1 MNTDTG
7 TTQLDVTTTVEEQ
20 QPVVTAPSARELAI
34 AAIDQQVELAR
45 QQQEA
50 EYNQQT
56 QPTEPQPQQQPAA
69 VPAQVDQPSERMHK
83 VKVDG
88 EEMEVTEAQMIE
100 NFQKVAAADKR
111 LKEAAEERRLIE
123 EEKRQLE
130 EQKKALA
137 AQGEGTSL
145 PGQPDGSGDL
155 TEKATRIIESIIE
168 GDTDVAVQNLID
180 VLKKSEAPEQ
190 VDESRVAEIVQKVS
204 SEKELERDMVKAK
217 QMFDQEYGFINQNP
231 RLADLTNNIFREHL
245 AAGKLPTEAAKL
257 AGDEVKGL
265 VAPSPQETH
274 EKQLLERQDRKA
286 GIDSITPASGI
297 TPASTATTEAKAD
310 PRSIIEEMKRLRG
323 QT

>member
-1 MNTDTG
+1 MKTDTG
-7 TTQLDVTTTVEEQ
+7 TTQSDVTTTVEEQ
-20 QPVVTAPSARELAI
+20 PVVAAPSARELAI

-111 LKEAAEERRLIE
+111 LKEAAEERRQIE

-137 AQGEGTSL
+137 AQGEGSSL
-145 PGQPDGSGDL
+145 PVQADGSDDL

-180 VLKKSEAPEQ
+180 VLKKGEAPEQ
-190 VDESRVAEIVQKVS
+190 VDESKVAEIVQKVS
-204 SEKELERDMVKAK
+204 TEKEMERDLIKAK
-217 QMFDQEYGFINQNP
+217 EMFDQEYGFINQNP
-231 RLADLTNNIFREHL
+231 RLTDLTNNIFREHL

-257 AGDEVKGL
+257 AGDEVKQL
-265 VAPSPQETH
+265 VAPSAQTLQEQ
-274 EKQLLERQDRKA
+274 QLLERQGRKE
-286 GIDSITPASGI
+286 GIDAIVPASSVSQSSAAAE
-297 TPASTATTEAKAD
+297 TKAD
-310 PRSIIEEMKRLRG
+310 PRSIIEEMKRQRG